1 MKNSNK
7 TMRSYITPSLRKADK
22 RTLGKIGVSS
32 FGSLL
37 PYLRQ
42 EKPEIIEDFLLW
54 TGTVE
59 NAEIDRQIYKYIV
72 NYVEAFDRKD
82 EGRVK
87 TSSGLSITLQKPAK
101 RLMPNEILEKVEL
114 IKNSTYSTI

>member
-1 MKNSNK
+1 MKNSSK
-7 TMRSYITPSLRKADK
+7 TMRSYITPSLREADEK
-22 RTLGKIGVSS
+22 TLGKIGVAS

-37 PYLRQ
+37 PYLQQ

-54 TGTVE
+54 TDTAE
-59 NAEIDRQIYKYIV
+59 NAEVDRQIYKYIV
-72 NYVEAFDRKD
+72 NYVEAFDRND

-101 RLMPNEILEKVEL
+101 RVMPSEILNKVES
-114 IKNSTYSTI
+114 IKQ